1 MAKFYCM
8 FSLGEYILSFILVL
22 KNTRYLK
29 LLHKTKS
36 VNPPLKLLFLTDA
49 LDSITASSF
58 SEIKAYL
65 EAFIYKRTESF
76 ILGNR
81 GGIDI
86 NLMFP
91 DCNLVA
97 QIFLNYRKPEL
108 KGVANLVKRQSP
120 YCSPDVVFPGSLFFL
135 FHLSLNV
142 LLI

>member
-108 KGVANLVKRQSP
+108 KGSFGLNAWLREVFKNLPKCSLLNSSVLKSP
-120 YCSPDVVFPGSLFFL
+120 HFIRS
-135 FHLSLNV
+135 
-142 LLI
+142 